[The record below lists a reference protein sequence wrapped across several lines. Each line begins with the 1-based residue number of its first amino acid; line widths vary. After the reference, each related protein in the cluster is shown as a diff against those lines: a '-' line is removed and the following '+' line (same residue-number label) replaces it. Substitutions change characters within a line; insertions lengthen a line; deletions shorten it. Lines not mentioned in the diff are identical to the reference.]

1 MEVWTVE
8 LDSRVSVPQAEWES
22 SVGDAEK
29 WVLRTFGQ
37 L

>member
-1 MEVWTVE
+1 MKVWIVE
-8 LDSRVSVPQAEWES
+8 LDLRVSVPRAEWES

-29 WVLRTFGQ
+29 WVLRTVGQ